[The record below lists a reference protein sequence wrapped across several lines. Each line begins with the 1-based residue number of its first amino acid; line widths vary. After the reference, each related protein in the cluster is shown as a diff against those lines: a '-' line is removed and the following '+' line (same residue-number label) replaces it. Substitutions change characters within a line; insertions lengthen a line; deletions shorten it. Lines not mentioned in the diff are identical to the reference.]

1 MTQPRSY
8 PPGVTSWVDIAAEDV
23 GGATDFYG
31 ELFGWTFTDE
41 PLPGDADRYLVAQQ
55 DGLDAAGILGA
66 RTHPS
71 ASGWNTYIAV
81 DDVEA
86 AIARVEGAGGHAVTA
101 ASQGGKGAGRWPAP
115 TRMAWSSGSGRP
127 EPDQVPKPST
137 RLKHG
142 TSATSMRPTPKHRL
156 PGTARCSAGRSTTS
170 GSGG

>member
-55 DGLDAAGILGA
+55 DGLDAAGILGSRSHA
-66 RTHPS
+66 S

-86 AIARVEGAGGHAVTA
+86 AIARVEGARWAGRDGGVPGGH
-101 ASQGGKGAGRWPAP
+101 GGQVGGLR
-115 TRMAWSSGSGRP
+115 RP
-127 EPDQVPKPST
+127 V
-137 RLKHG
+137 RRGLR
-142 TSATSMRPTPKHRL
+142 AL
-156 PGTARCSAGRSTTS
+156 AGRSPTRC
-170 GSGG
+170 